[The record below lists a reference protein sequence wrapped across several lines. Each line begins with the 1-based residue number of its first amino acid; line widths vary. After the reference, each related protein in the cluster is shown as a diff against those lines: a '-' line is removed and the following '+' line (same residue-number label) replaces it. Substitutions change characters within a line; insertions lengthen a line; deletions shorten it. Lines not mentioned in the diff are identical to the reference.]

1 MSFFSAE
8 NISAGYNGKTVLNNI
23 SFQVEKNSIIG
34 ILGANGS
41 GKTTLLKAICN
52 IINHSGICMLDN
64 QNLSKLSAR
73 ELSQVCSYIPQRSG
87 IDIDISLIDVV
98 CMGFN
103 SRIGIFNQPTKE
115 MRHLAIQALDK
126 VGLRHKAYEN
136 YRSLSEGQKQL
147 CIAARTIVSNPKLMV
162 LDEPESAL
170 DINHRYKIMSI
181 FKNMAKESDSCA
193 IITLHDPNLALQM
206 CDRLVLLKNGEILN
220 IIEPKNDGLEYMENA
235 LSKLYGTVSLV
246 SCKDKFNKSHLV
258 ILNQSEDFLCSL

>member
-8 NISAGYNGKTVLNNI
+8 DISAGYNGKTVLNNI
-23 SFQVEKNSIIG
+23 SFRVEKNSITG

-52 IINHSGICMLDN
+52 IINHSGNCILDN
-64 QNLSKLSAR
+64 QNLNKLSSR
-73 ELSQVCSYIPQRSG
+73 ELAQVCSYIPQRSG
-87 IDIDISLIDVV
+87 IDIDISLMDVV

-115 MRHLAIQALDK
+115 MRAQALLALDK
-126 VGLRHKAYEN
+126 VGLRQKADEN
-136 YRSLSEGQKQL
+136 YRNLSEGQKQL
-147 CIAARTIVSNPKLMV
+147 CIAARTIVSNAKLMI

-170 DINHRYKIMSI
+170 DINHRYKIMSL
-181 FKNMAKESDSCA
+181 FKNMTKEGNSCA
-193 IITLHDPNLALQM
+193 IITLHDPNLALQV
-206 CDRLVLLKNGEILN
+206 CDRLILLKNGGILN

-235 LSKLYGTVSLV
+235 LSELYGTISLV
-246 SCKDKFNKSHLV
+246 SCKDKFNKNHLV